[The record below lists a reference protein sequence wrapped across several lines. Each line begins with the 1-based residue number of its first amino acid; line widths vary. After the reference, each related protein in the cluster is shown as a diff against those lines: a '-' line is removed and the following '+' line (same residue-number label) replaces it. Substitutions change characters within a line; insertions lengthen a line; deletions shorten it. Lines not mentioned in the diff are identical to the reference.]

1 MGFFKPV
8 IVNGGGSAIELADNL
23 TTTTKG
29 MALDASQAPVIV
41 SKIPDVSGLAKKSD
55 IPTIPD
61 LSGYAKK
68 TDIPDMSKYAYKTD
82 LISKGAFTIKYDN
95 NSVQADMTLSNGD
108 IMSTRNNPGYAYLYG
123 QVTPTYMGT
132 YIIIIESRQKDV
144 TVGISVTDK
153 SRSMPLSGSGIVY
166 TYIGSGNKVHIQ
178 ISLSSYAPY
187 ANIPF
192 AHITC
197 LKIRSTNL

>member
-41 SKIPDVSGLAKKSD
+41 GKIPDVSGLAKKSD

-68 TDIPDMSKYAYKTD
+68 TDITKGLEEIPITPYTLLFI
-82 LISKGAFTIKYDN
+82 LIF
-95 NSVQADMTLSNGD
+95 L
-108 IMSTRNNPGYAYLYG
+108 L
-123 QVTPTYMGT
+123 
-132 YIIIIESRQKDV
+132 
-144 TVGISVTDK
+144 
-153 SRSMPLSGSGIVY
+153 
-166 TYIGSGNKVHIQ
+166 
-178 ISLSSYAPY
+178 
-187 ANIPF
+187 
-192 AHITC
+192 
-197 LKIRSTNL
+197 